1 MKQAANKDLRSAFAT
16 LPAAGAPNDD
26 DGGDG
31 EDDSDEE
38 EDDDGGDT
46 DDDGEDEQDDDTSGG
61 DDKKPVE
68 DPEKQRL
75 SREAA
80 KWRKKYREA
89 QKALNGKNKDD
100 DDKEGNAEQV
110 AEALARANAAETRAA
125 LAELGSDLG
134 ITGEKNR
141 KFVLRELKEYEAD
154 FIIDGT
160 VDADELKAAIEQIV
174 EDFPQVVVKAT
185 TEKEKDDDDGD
196 DDGKQ
201 NGKRASGRQT
211 NGKKKGDTGLDRET
225 LAKKFPALRR

>member
-31 EDDSDEE
+31 DEDDSDEDD
-38 EDDDGGDT
+38 DDDGDDT
-46 DDDGEDEQDDDTSGG
+46 DDGDGDEQDDDTSGG

-89 QKALNGKNKDD
+89 QKALKGKETEDGEDSDTK
-100 DDKEGNAEQV
+100 V

-185 TEKEKDDDDGD
+185 ADKKDDDDSED
-196 DDGKQ
+196 DSKQ